1 MGFVCFPGGSDGKES
16 AYNAGDLG
24 SIPGLGRAPEEG
36 NGNPPQYSCLENS
49 MDRGTWQA
57 TLHGVAKCQVQ
68 LSTEH
73 KHSFYIVLAFYHRKH
88 QKQFHRDI
96 SQETYSEYHACVYVL
111 SRYLFCLLFALL
123 KTHLS
128 FQRNQVFSFPT
139 EHFCMYS
146 HCFQK

>member
-1 MGFVCFPGGSDGKES
+1 MGFPCGSAGKEF
-16 AYNAGDLG
+16 AFNVGDLG
-24 SIPGLGRAPEEG
+24 LFPGLGRSPGEG
-36 NGNPPQYSCLENS
+36 KGHSLQYSGLENS
-49 MDRGTWQA
+49 MDCMV
-57 TLHGVAKCQVQ
+57 HGVAKCQAQ

-128 FQRNQVFSFPT
+128 FPRNQVFSFPT